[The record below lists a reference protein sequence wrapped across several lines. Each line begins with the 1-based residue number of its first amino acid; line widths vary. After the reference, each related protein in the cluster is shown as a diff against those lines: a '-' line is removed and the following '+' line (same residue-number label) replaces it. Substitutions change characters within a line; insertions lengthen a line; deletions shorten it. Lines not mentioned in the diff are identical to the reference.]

1 MAKTIIIN
9 GFGTGI
15 STAVAERFGAEGF
28 ALALV
33 ARNAERLATAAKALQ
48 AKGLR
53 AEAFPADLSQIDAT
67 RDVIAKVR
75 ATLGP
80 ITALHWNAYAPGA
93 GDLTAAPPAELRT
106 VYDVAVTSLVAA
118 VQEALPDVRAERG
131 AVLVT
136 NGGLGLIDPKV
147 DAMAAQWGAMGLAV
161 ANAAKHKLVG
171 LLAEKLRG
179 DGVFVG
185 QVIVTGTVKGTAWDT
200 GAATIEAKTIATKF
214 WELFQARTPTTVI
227 V

>member
-1 MAKTIIIN
+1 MAKTMIIS

-15 STAVAERFGAEGF
+15 SAAVAERFGAEGF
-28 ALALV
+28 SLALV
-33 ARNAERLATAAKALQ
+33 ARNAERLATATKALQ

-53 AEAFPADLSQIDAT
+53 AEAFPADLGQVEST
-67 RDVIAKVR
+67 RSAIEQVR
-75 ATLGP
+75 AALGP
-80 ITALHWNAYAPGA
+80 IAALHWNAAAVGA
-93 GDLTAAPPAELRT
+93 GDLATAAPAELRT

-118 VQEALPDVRAERG
+118 VQAALPDLRAQRG

-136 NGGLGLIDPKV
+136 NGGLGLVDPKV
-147 DAMAAQWGAMGLAV
+147 DAMAVQWGAMGLAV

-179 DGVFVG
+179 DGVYVG
-185 QVIVTGTVKGTAWDT
+185 QVVVTGTVKGTAWDNGT
-200 GAATIEAKTIATKF
+200 ANLEAKTIAAKF
-214 WELFQARTPTTVI
+214 WELFQLRTATSAI